1 MCVSTEERSRG
12 DDYKST
18 TLFPSAREVSCNKIP
33 ASLRGKKEKSS
44 ACFSAEYQDSSKSPR
59 VKMLSILEL
68 GFWGLFRISRKKI
81 SRRSW
86 LFKNFA
92 KVDRRGEQKAIN
104 DVDG

>member
-59 VKMLSILEL
+59 VSRAWILGIVSYLEEENL
-68 GFWGLFRISRKKI
+68 ETILAVQEFRESR
-81 SRRSW
+81 STRRTES
-86 LFKNFA
+86 
-92 KVDRRGEQKAIN
+92 D
-104 DVDG
+104 